1 MKKRRREIS
10 CRPEQLKGP
19 EMNKYRGAA
28 LAVLAIAAL
37 SAAEYSYRNS
47 TLRVKEENAAGIQS
61 TLPADVRARLEK
73 LDIETRE
80 KLLSDEYF
88 TFAIKHVPEPIRP
101 RYLDLWLKGLED
113 NFCREILYEAASR
126 AYDVEGVGKLD
137 LPNAQAGCP
146 KGVSVEKTREYVNG
160 RLKDAFDDPFTFV
173 MEPAAG
179 RQLITRLSG
188 KEKLDGGVGLVFTN
202 VLDSEQT
209 LIPGAGAKTTA
220 KFTGLVYHAV
230 KSGPSRAAGIQDGDK
245 VLKVDGND
253 VIGLDS
259 DYVIESLLRGPKGS
273 SSTLTVDRGGS
284 VFETKIVRAEI
295 HPDSVW
301 LRDLGDGLFAIIVT
315 QWDDGS
321 AGNIYAAVAEAKAA
335 GARGIVIDVRNNVGG
350 NFLQAVAAAAIFVK
364 DGLLVSTR
372 ERELVDGHPESE
384 HFHLDRYEM
393 RNGRLWMVSKEE
405 DTGKLEEQE
414 VSIQMVERDPS
425 TGKARV
431 LNNNNLHI
439 PGLPPVVVIGNGW
452 SASASEVFIGS
463 VSKNRMGKGAER
475 QGAGFIGRETAGKGI
490 EQENSQLALGM
501 RFSVT
506 FGRYFLNDGS
516 WPGDAHRIRNPIVPD
531 LAVTLP
537 ERAVIYTPD
546 DSQLNAAVHSLK
558 STGK

>member
-1 MKKRRREIS
+1 
-10 CRPEQLKGP
+10 
-19 EMNKYRGAA
+19 MNKYRGAA
-28 LAVLAIAAL
+28 IAVLAIAAL
-37 SAAEYSYRNS
+37 SGAGSSYRNS
-47 TLRVKEENAAGIQS
+47 TLRVQEENAARIQS
-61 TLPADVRARLEK
+61 TLPPDVRARLEK
-73 LDIETRE
+73 LDLETRE
-80 KLLSDEYF
+80 KLLADEYF
-88 TFAIKHVPEPIRP
+88 RFAIGRVPDAVRL
-101 RYLDLWLKGLED
+101 RYLENWLKGLED
-113 NFCREILYEAASR
+113 NFCREILYESASR

-160 RLKDAFDDPFTFV
+160 RLKAAFDDPFTFV

-202 VLDSEQT
+202 ILDSEQT
-209 LIPGAGAKTTA
+209 LIPGAGAKSTA
-220 KFTGLVYHAV
+220 KFTGLVYHSV

-245 VLKVDGND
+245 VLRVDGKD

-259 DYVIESLLRGPKGS
+259 DYVIEGLLRGPKGS
-273 SSTLTVDRGGS
+273 TVTLTVERGGS

-301 LRDLGDGLFAIIVT
+301 LRDLGDGIFAIIVT

-321 AGNIYAAVAEAKAA
+321 AGNIYAAVLQAKAA
-335 GARGIVIDVRNNVGG
+335 GAKGIVVDVRNNVGG
-350 NFLQAVAAAAIFVK
+350 SFTQAVAASAIFVK

-372 ERELVDGHPESE
+372 ERELVDGHPESA

-405 DTGKLEEQE
+405 DTGKVEEQE
-414 VSIQMVERDPS
+414 VSIEMFEKDPS

-431 LNNNNLHI
+431 VNNNELYI

-463 VSKNRMGKGAER
+463 VSKNRVGKGGER
-475 QGAGFIGRETAGKGI
+475 QGAGFVGWETAGKGI

-501 RFSVT
+501 RLSVT

-531 LAVTLP
+531 LAVSLP

-546 DSQLNAAVHSLK
+546 DSQLNAAVDLLK

>member
-1 MKKRRREIS
+1 
-10 CRPEQLKGP
+10 
-19 EMNKYRGAA
+19 
-28 LAVLAIAAL
+28 
-37 SAAEYSYRNS
+37 
-47 TLRVKEENAAGIQS
+47 VKEENAVGIRS
-61 TLPADVRARLEK
+61 TLPADVQARLEK
-73 LDIETRE
+73 LDLETRE
-80 KLLSDEYF
+80 KLLGDEYF
-88 TFAIKHVPEPIRP
+88 RFAIDQVPETVRP
-101 RYLDLWLKGLED
+101 QYMEFWLKGLED
-113 NFCREILYEAASR
+113 NFCSEILYEAASR

-146 KGVSVEKTREYVNG
+146 KGVSVEKTRNYVNG
-160 RLKDAFDDPFTFV
+160 RLKAAFDDPFTFV

-202 VLDSEQT
+202 ILDSEQT
-209 LIPGAGAKTTA
+209 IIPGGGAKSTA

-245 VLKVDGND
+245 VLMVDGKD

-259 DYVIESLLRGPKGS
+259 DYVIEGLLRGPKGS
-273 SSTLTVDRGGS
+273 SVTLSVERGGT
-284 VFETKIVRAEI
+284 VFETKIVRTEI

-301 LRDLGDGLFAIIVT
+301 LRDLADGIFAIIVT

-321 AGNIYAAVAEAKAA
+321 AGNIYAAVAQAKTA
-335 GARGIVIDVRNNVGG
+335 GAKGIIIDVRNNVGG
-350 NFLQAVAAAAIFVK
+350 NFLQAVAAAGIFVK

-372 ERELVDGHPESE
+372 ERELVDGHPESK

-405 DTGKLEEQE
+405 DTGKVVEQE
-414 VSIQMVERDPS
+414 VSIEMVEKDPS

-431 LNNNNLHI
+431 LNNNNLYI
-439 PGLPPVVVIGNGW
+439 PGLPPVMVIGNGW

-463 VSKNRMGKGAER
+463 VSKNRVGKGGER
-475 QGAGFIGRETAGKGI
+475 QGAGFVGRETAGKGI
-490 EQENSQLALGM
+490 EQENTPLALGM

-516 WPGDAHRIRNPIVPD
+516 WLGDAHRIRNPIVPD

-537 ERAVIYTPD
+537 ERALLYTSE
-546 DSQLNAAVHSLK
+546 DSQVQAAINTLQAA
-558 STGK
+558 GQ

>member
-1 MKKRRREIS
+1 
-10 CRPEQLKGP
+10 
-19 EMNKYRGAA
+19 MNKYRGAA

-37 SAAEYSYRNS
+37 SAAGFGYRNS
-47 TLRVKEENAAGIQS
+47 TLRVKEESAARIQS
-61 TLPADVRARLEK
+61 TLPADVQAMLEK
-73 LDIETRE
+73 LDLETRE
-80 KLLSDEYF
+80 KLLGDEYF
-88 TFAIKHVPEPIRP
+88 TFAIKQVPEPIRP
-101 RYLDLWLKGLED
+101 RYLDHWLKGLED

-160 RLKDAFDDPFTFV
+160 RLRAVFDDPFTFV
-173 MEPAAG
+173 MEPSAG

-202 VLDSEQT
+202 ILDSEQT
-209 LIPGAGAKTTA
+209 LIPGAGAKTSA

-245 VLKVDGND
+245 VIKVDGTD

-273 SSTLTVDRGGS
+273 SVTLTVDRGGS

-301 LRDLGDGLFAIIVT
+301 LRDLGDGVFAIIVT

-321 AGNIYAAVAEAKAA
+321 AGNIYAAVLQAKAA
-335 GARGIVIDVRNNVGG
+335 GATGIVVDVRNNVGG
-350 NFLQAVAAAAIFVK
+350 NFLQAVAAAGIFVK

-372 ERELVDGHPESE
+372 ERELVDGHPESK

-405 DTGKLEEQE
+405 DTGKVVEQE
-414 VSIQMVERDPS
+414 VSIQMVEKDSS
-425 TGKARV
+425 TGQARV
-431 LNNNNLHI
+431 VDNSSLYI
-439 PGLPPVVVIGNGW
+439 PDLPPVVVIGNGW

-463 VSKNRMGKGAER
+463 VSKNRVGKGGER
-475 QGAGFIGRETAGKGI
+475 QGAGFVGTETAGKGI
-490 EQENSQLALGM
+490 EQENTPLALGM

-516 WPGDAHRIRNPIVPD
+516 WPGDAHRIRNPIAPD
-531 LAVTLP
+531 LAVALP
-537 ERAVIYTPD
+537 ERAIIYTPD
-546 DSQLNAAVHSLK
+546 DSQLNAAVHSLR